1 MKVISVKIPVRDLK
15 VIDFF
20 VDAGDYATRS
30 EFIRSAIR
38 DKIKEET
45 D

>member
-1 MKVISVKIPVRDLK
+1 MKVISVKIPVKILDA
-15 VIDFF
+15 IDIF